1 MEETTMKPKIIFYG
15 ICLGV
20 AAVLTVL
27 TGCSS
32 SRVPG
37 IRRTPKATPVLT
49 GGSIVVDRPEVF
61 TFGRLIE
68 QRQRDIELLQ
78 RKLNT
83 YEPQG
88 YQALRDVR
96 IVRVKTEIAGEDKSA
111 KEIAALQ
118 EEIAAL
124 KQQQA
129 QATAAPKDAGESEK
143 AASPQ
148 SAVPAEAAP
157 TEAAQ
162 TVSEESTATA
172 PSPSDFVRTEAELSP
187 IEKVRDEMVYGK
199 MLEAELLSIERDD
212 SVALMGFVE
221 YALKFDVA
229 VIPGVNT
236 QTLGEAALRM
246 SWESSVSREFFR
258 RWRFHFQKALEKEA
272 FGIQRRWVT
281 GNLTEKEKI
290 DLQKAASQLRR
301 KNRKTVIGDENK
313 LTELTGRQEL
323 LNQDIAD
330 ARESIA
336 QLEEEIKKID
346 KQLADT
352 PEKATTLITRKN
364 LEGKKS
370 GAQKRITDEEAKINQ
385 YQAEILTNEKIQRQ
399 TQDRIENGS
408 RRIDSINR
416 FASDLSSETDRLRD
430 DTQRILCD
438 IIQQRYLVFTEGL
451 VTFLPHSRI
460 TINDNTA
467 YFPQISQ
474 QPPERLESQQVKN
487 FSQKIS
493 ALKIEPYVAGIH
505 PKQYVQNISDTTAR
519 EEAGSGKG
527 SRAITIYQGVTR
539 QPLAVGYTR
548 GQNEFGWVLGP
559 RLEVDPEGNVTER
572 HLPVQYAFQ
581 VNIMVPAWSESIRLA
596 GKYYWRNKDGSLG
609 SGSDIWGGEIDV
621 KLPGGPQAIT
631 WALMKDAAPLQPII
645 LPPWEPGSD
654 QDRFVVREGHKAILM
669 IWGYELWRH
678 PRVFLGA
685 QSASSVD
692 ILPDGNGLLIS
703 FDSIQPPTMS
713 SPRGNPLLDLT
724 VITSRGR
731 AVLKNAVEVL
741 SQSKK
746 GVEP

>member
-1 MEETTMKPKIIFYG
+1 MKPKIILYG
-15 ICLGV
+15 ICLSV

-27 TGCSS
+27 TGCSP
-32 SRVPG
+32 SRVQG

-61 TFGRLIE
+61 TLGRLIE
-68 QRQRDIELLQ
+68 QRQRNIELLQ

-96 IVRVKTEIAGEDKSA
+96 VVRVKTEIAGEDKSA
-111 KEIAALQ
+111 KEIVALQ
-118 EEIAAL
+118 EEIAVL

-129 QATAAPKDAGESEK
+129 QSTAAPEDSGEPKK
-143 AASPQ
+143 AASPENT
-148 SAVPAEAAP
+148 VPAEAAP
-157 TEAAQ
+157 SEVTQA
-162 TVSEESTATA
+162 VSEESAATA
-172 PSPSDFVRTEAELSP
+172 PSPADFVRTGAELSP

-221 YALKFDVA
+221 YALKFDVT

-236 QTLGEAALRM
+236 HTLGEAALKMR
-246 SWESSVSREFFR
+246 WESSVSREFFR
-258 RWRFHFQKALEKEA
+258 RWRFNFQKTLEAEA

-281 GNLTEKEKI
+281 DNLTERERI

-301 KNRKTVIGDENK
+301 KNRKTVIVDENK
-313 LTELTGRQEL
+313 LAELTGRQEK

-330 ARESIA
+330 SRGAIA

-352 PEKATTLITRKN
+352 PKKTTTLITRKN

-370 GAQKRITDEEAKINQ
+370 GAQKKIADRESKINQ
-385 YQAEILTNEKIQRQ
+385 YQAEILTNEKEQRQ

-416 FASDLSSETDRLRD
+416 FASDLSSETARLGD

-438 IIQQRYLVFTEGL
+438 IIRQRYLLFTEGL

-460 TINDNTA
+460 TINGKAA
-467 YFPQISQ
+467 YFPQINQ
-474 QPPERLESQQVKN
+474 QPPEKLEGRQVKN
-487 FSQKIS
+487 FSQRIS
-493 ALKIEPYVAGIH
+493 ALKIEPYVASIH

-519 EEAGSGKG
+519 EEAGGGKG

-539 QPLAVGYTR
+539 QPLAVGYVR

-581 VNIMVPAWSESIRLA
+581 VNIIVPAWSESIRLA
-596 GKYYWRNKDGSLG
+596 GKYYWRNEDGSLG
-609 SGSDIWGGEIDV
+609 KGSDIWRGEIEV
-621 KLPGGPQAIT
+621 KLPGEPQVIT

-645 LPPWEPGSD
+645 LPPWEPGSTR
-654 QDRFVVREGHKAILM
+654 DRFVVREGQKAILM

-678 PRVFLGA
+678 PRVLLGA
-685 QSASSVD
+685 QPASSVD

-713 SPRGNPLLDLT
+713 NRRGNPLLDLI

-731 AVLKNAVEVL
+731 AVLKKAVEVL
-741 SQSKK
+741 P
-746 GVEP
+746 E